1 MVFHWKIMGKMVN
14 AVRNMVTG
22 LVNVQGEAVSMS
34 EYSTLHAAKVV
45 NVDLLGKSVESNLDQ
60 G

>member
-1 MVFHWKIMGKMVN
+1 MGKMVN